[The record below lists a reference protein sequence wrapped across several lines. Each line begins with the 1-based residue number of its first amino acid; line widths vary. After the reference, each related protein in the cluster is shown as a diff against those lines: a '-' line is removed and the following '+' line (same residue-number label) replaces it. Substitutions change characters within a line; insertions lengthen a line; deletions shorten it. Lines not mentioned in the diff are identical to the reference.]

1 MADKNERYDN
11 TSVAQEVKGKAEETL
26 TVLWSEVPA
35 WIQDNA
41 HIHTGYRPASG
52 SYQKSAASLGYLHNE
67 SVNIWSHLLGALIAS
82 CTAIVLYYVV
92 RPRFAMANT
101 EDVMVFSCFFLG
113 AIACL
118 GMSATYHTILN
129 HSAVVAKFGNRLDYV
144 GIVTLIW
151 GSFIPSIHYG
161 FSSEPG
167 LMRTYWTM
175 VSRSLRSC

>member
-1 MADKNERYDN
+1 MADTKGSDN
-11 TSVAQEVKGKAEETL
+11 KATGVAREVTDKAEEAL

-35 WIQDNA
+35 WIQDNHYIRA
-41 HIHTGYRPASG
+41 GYRPESN
-52 SYQKSAASLGYLHNE
+52 SYQKSAASLSYLHNE
-67 SVNIWSHLLGALIAS
+67 SVNIWSHLLGALVAGL
-82 CTAIVLYYVV
+82 TAIVLYHVV
-92 RPRFAMANT
+92 RPRFSMAKS

-129 HSAVVAKFGNRLDYV
+129 HSEVVAKFGNRLDYV

-175 VSRSLRSC
+175 VSWCVKS